1 MASYEVYYDMQVTDV
16 NGDTAMVRLRS
27 LYPDTTTIAG
37 LATTAATNVGV
48 VAACTNGKVTSSGI
62 SILFNKAQISS
73 ATAPP
78 PASAVYPSVTDGAR
92 LSFSNSNGLSRVVV
106 IPAPLLSDFIT
117 GTNTVNPGDTN
128 VSALIGQVE
137 ALADLDGST
146 NLFEGGVKVGR
157 HSRKRPSRKHL

>member
-1 MASYEVYYDMQVTDV
+1 MASYEVYYDMQVTDF

-73 ATAPP
+73 STAPP
-78 PASAVYPSVTDGAR
+78 PANTTYPSVTDGAR
-92 LSFSNSNGLSRVVV
+92 LTFNNSNGLSRVVV
-106 IPAPLLSDFIT
+106 IPAPLLSDFET
-117 GTNTVNPGDTN
+117 GTNTVNPADTN
-128 VSALIGQVE
+128 VAPLIAQVQ

-146 NLFEGGVKVGR
+146 NLYQGGVKVGR
-157 HSRKRPSRKHL
+157 HSRKKPARKHL